1 MVTGENKYFPVSIL
15 SKKGVNL
22 ALREC
27 LGKEVWHKKE
37 KLGHSL
43 LNCT

>member
-1 MVTGENKYFPVSIL
+1 MFPSPVSIL

-27 LGKEVWHKKE
+27 LGKEVLHKNEE
-37 KLGHSL
+37 KLGSSL